1 MDFSWSSIF
10 RQCWGGSQDPK
21 RYCLGPGCGWR
32 GFEARRR
39 GEVSGGG
46 SPFAPRRSLAPPCGR
61 GAQPVWPAPSRRGEG
76 RVASGEGGQGAVRPA
91 DPRPGHRAGP
101 GVPAGGGSP
110 GSPPGPPG
118 RGHTPTRLSPTTGPR
133 EATREARG
141 APKRRVRG
149 AGAPSAP
156 TPGAPVPPRTPQQA
170 QLEQPPRPRSRGAAD
185 ESRLRVRA
193 ARCPALAPPGLAGPP
208 VPRRRLPVGHSWT
221 EVSPS
226 LPRPPGPLAP
236 TSSGPRRDLP
246 WPFTFQG
253 PRRLGC
259 RPSLQGQK
267 VGVTAQ
273 PASSSGFGAPPS
285 PPASVCPSAQWV

>member
-1 MDFSWSSIF
+1 M
-10 RQCWGGSQDPK
+10 
-21 RYCLGPGCGWR
+21 
-32 GFEARRR
+32 A
-39 GEVSGGG
+39 GGG
-46 SPFAPRRSLAPPCGR
+46 SRPAGEGRSR
-61 GAQPVWPAPSRRGEG
+61 EGAAPSRPAGLWRP
-76 RVASGEGGQGAVRPA
+76 RVAAARSPSGRRRPA
-91 DPRPGHRAGP
+91 AGRAEWPQVRAARAPSDRLTPAPGSRAGP